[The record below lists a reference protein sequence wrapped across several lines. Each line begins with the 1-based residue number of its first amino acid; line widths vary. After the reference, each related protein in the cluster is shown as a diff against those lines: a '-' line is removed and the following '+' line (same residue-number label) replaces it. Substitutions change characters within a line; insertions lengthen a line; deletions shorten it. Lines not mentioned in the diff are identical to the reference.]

1 MEKNQTHFSLLGTS
15 SVFPHSELAG
25 NHGVPIRCLGT
36 DHGRV
41 FMGGVCVCV
50 CVLQHSE
57 LAGDC
62 GVPVRHGGHGGGMV
76 LMGDVYVCVAAS

>member
-1 MEKNQTHFSLLGTS
+1 M
-15 SVFPHSELAG
+15 VF
-25 NHGVPIRCLGT
+25 
-36 DHGRV
+36 
-41 FMGGVCVCV
+41 VCV